1 MAVDESQP
9 WCTRASEAA
18 GEPIAGTAAARVDA
32 WLLLEYRGAWA
43 SKAWESAEVSPAVR
57 THVDAWAR
65 ATTGSRIQLV
75 RRRAESQGLA
85 LYLVSSRQSR
95 PLAARFE
102 LADHDAIVALDLV
115 AATAALRAGTLPGGA
130 EPLAR
135 PLVLVCTNG
144 KRDRCCAKWG
154 LPVYDAIAERPDID
168 AWQTT
173 HLGGHRFAAT
183 LVWLPEGLCF
193 GRVTPQGIDALVDA
207 GLRREIDP
215 LSCLRGRTALSEA
228 AQAAE
233 CAWRLEHGALGFDDV
248 VVERDEQ
255 QGDHG
260 EIEASVRGS
269 RVQLH
274 MHAQATGASAPPS
287 CGKPIEAIV
296 AWRGV
301 TG

>member
-57 THVDAWAR
+57 AHVDAWAS

-75 RRRAESQGLA
+75 RRRAEPERLA
-85 LYLVSSRQSR
+85 LYLVSSQQAQ

-102 LADHDAIVALDLV
+102 LTDHDAIVGFDLV
-115 AATAALRAGTLPGGA
+115 AATAALRAGTLPVGA
-130 EPLAR
+130 QPVAR

-154 LPVYDAIAERPDID
+154 LPVYDAIAERGDVE

-183 LVWLPEGLCF
+183 AVWLPEGLCY
-193 GRVTPQGIDALVDA
+193 GRLTPQSIGTVVDA

-215 LSCLRGRTALSEA
+215 LACLRGRTALSES

-233 CAWRLEHGALGFDDV
+233 CAWRNEHGALGFDDV
-248 VVERDEQ
+248 VVDRDDEHD
-255 QGDHG
+255 DHG
-260 EIEASVRGS
+260 EIEAVVQGR
-269 RVQLH
+269 RVHARLH
-274 MHAQATGASAPPS
+274 AEPTGASAPPS
-287 CGKPIEAIV
+287 CGKPDAAIV
-296 AWRGV
+296 TWRRVG
-301 TG
+301 G